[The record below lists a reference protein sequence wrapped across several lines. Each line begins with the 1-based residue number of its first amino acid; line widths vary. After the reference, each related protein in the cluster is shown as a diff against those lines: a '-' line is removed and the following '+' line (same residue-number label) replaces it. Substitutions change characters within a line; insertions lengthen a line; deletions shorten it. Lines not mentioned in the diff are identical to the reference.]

1 MNRLDIAVTTKSQ
14 KASDSMHNEIIN
26 RLSAAPIGVCN
37 VDMLLSFTKVT
48 HSQSCGKCVPCRVGV
63 TQLENLLTRVLDG
76 NATENTLK
84 EIENLAKTI
93 SESSDCAVGAYAG
106 SMVLRG
112 LDTFKDI
119 A

>member
-1 MNRLDIAVTTKSQ
+1 
-14 KASDSMHNEIIN
+14 MHNEIIN

-93 SESSDCAVGAYAG
+93 SSHPTVQSAHMRAVWFCVALTP
-106 SMVLRG
+106 SRRTLNH
-112 LDTFKDI
+112 T
-119 A
+119 